1 MFDQNFLL
9 SENLRIRD
17 ENIKLQTEIERL
29 QKANDA
35 LSHVLSCI
43 MPELGSIRV
52 PRSFTRPKGEIR
64 FQSAPRDCVDIIF
77 IEAPGRTSQTGDPIL
92 DNIFGR

>member
-1 MFDQNFLL
+1 MFDHNFLL

-52 PRSFTRPKGEIR
+52 PRSFTKPKGEIK

>member
-52 PRSFTRPKGEIR
+52 PRSFNRPKGEIK

-77 IEAPGRTSQTGDPIL
+77 IETAGRTSQTGDPIL
-92 DNIFGR
+92 DNIFSR

>member
-1 MFDQNFLL
+1 MFDHNFLM

-17 ENIKLQTEIERL
+17 ENIKLQTEIGRL

-43 MPELGSIRV
+43 MPELGSIRI
-52 PRSFTRPKGEIR
+52 PRSFTRPKGEIK

-77 IEAPGRTSQTGDPIL
+77 IEAPGKISQTGDPIL
-92 DNIFGR
+92 DNIFGK